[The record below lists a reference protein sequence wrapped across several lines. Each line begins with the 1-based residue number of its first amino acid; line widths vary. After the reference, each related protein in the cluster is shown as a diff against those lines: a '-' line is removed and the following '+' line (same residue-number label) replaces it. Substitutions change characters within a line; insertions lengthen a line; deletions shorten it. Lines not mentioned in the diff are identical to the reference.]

1 MLRRNRGKC
10 RASWGFTMLELLVTI
25 AILAILVGLAAP
37 NYRSMMERHK
47 VRSVLNDWKSS
58 FYFAQ
63 SEALRLKDGVI
74 FCASD
79 IDGKQCSGSNDFSNG
94 WLVLHEVAG
103 QAPEI
108 LQDSPLPDSR
118 VSVILDGGTLG
129 QLKFLGNGR
138 PSNLSAG
145 GSLTVKLRNHELKV
159 NISSGGRLRGRGA

>member
-1 MLRRNRGKC
+1 MLRNERDKC
-10 RASWGFTMLELLVTI
+10 QASRGFTMLELLVTI
-25 AILAILVGLAAP
+25 AILGILVSLAAP

-47 VRSVLNDWKSS
+47 VRSVLNEWKSS

-79 IDGKQCSGSNDFSNG
+79 ADGKECSGNGDFSNG

-108 LQDSPLPDSR
+108 LQDSPLTDSR
-118 VSVILDGGTLG
+118 ISIVLEGGTLG

-145 GSLTVKLRNHELKV
+145 GSLTVTLGNHELRV
-159 NISSGGRLRGRGA
+159 NISSGGRLRGA

>member
-1 MLRRNRGKC
+1 
-10 RASWGFTMLELLVTI
+10 MLELLVTI

-103 QAPEI
+103 QDPEI
-108 LQDSPLPDSR
+108 LQDSPRTDKK
-118 VSVILDGGTLG
+118 VEIIMDGSIATAG
-129 QLKFLGNGR
+129 QLRFLGNGR
-138 PSNLSAG
+138 LDINAG
-145 GSLTVKLRNHELKV
+145 GSVTVKLNNHELKV
-159 NISSGGRLRGRGA
+159 NVSSGGRLRGA